1 MGGYICKQ
9 PNGLYCRFSTVVDTI
24 TDYNMTED
32 EYINMCM
39 ERAKEEAI
47 DILKNRLVPFERIKE
62 DFRPDNYTINNFIKL
77 LKEMGDNEGLSQQR
91 IDYLLEYLKE

>member
-24 TDYNMTED
+24 TDYNMTEE

-39 ERAKEEAI
+39 EKAKEDAI
-47 DILKNRLVPFERIKE
+47 DTLKNRLVPFERIKD

-91 IDYLLEYLKE
+91 IDYLLEYLKD